1 MLIHDIVSLSDVALT
16 KEKMTTLE
24 WDSIVEKNEAL
35 QKGDWRKM
43 TLEEKKAGTIITS
56 VGNDLKSDV
65 PISIYTGLGSQT
77 DCRYDSQV
85 EDIWW
90 CSCMCCCSFWVS

>member
-1 MLIHDIVSLSDVALT
+1 
-16 KEKMTTLE
+16 MTTLE

-43 TLEEKKAGTIITS
+43 TLEEKKAGKRCRYLGIDFE
-56 VGNDLKSDV
+56 VDEY
-65 PISIYTGLGSQT
+65 ISIYTGLGSQT
-77 DCRYDSQV
+77 DCRHDSQV

-90 CSCMCCCSFWVS
+90 CSYMCCCSFRVS

>member
-1 MLIHDIVSLSDVALT
+1 MLIPAIVSLSDVALT

-35 QKGDWRKM
+35 QKGDCRKI
-43 TLEEKKAGTIITS
+43 TLEEKKAGTFSTI
-56 VGNDLKSDV
+56 VGNDPKSDV
-65 PISIYTGLGSQT
+65 SSSIYTGLGSET

-90 CSCMCCCSFWVS
+90 CSCMCCCSVWVS